1 MITFKK
7 AALAVN
13 ANRPLR
19 TLAALAV
26 RRSSNSVLIVP
37 EFGMSSEALNDVK
50 LTKTDI
56 LITVLKVE

>member
-1 MITFKK
+1 MSMSGFCTFKN

-26 RRSSNSVLIVP
+26 RRSSNNVLIVP
-37 EFGMSSEALNDVK
+37 EFGMSSEAL
-50 LTKTDI
+50 TIKTCNKY
-56 LITVLKVE
+56 VLLC